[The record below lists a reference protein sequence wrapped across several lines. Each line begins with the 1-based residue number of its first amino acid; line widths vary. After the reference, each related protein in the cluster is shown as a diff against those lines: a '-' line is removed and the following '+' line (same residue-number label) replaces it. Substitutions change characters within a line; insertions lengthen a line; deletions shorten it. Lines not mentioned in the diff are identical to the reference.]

1 MSKTVSSRIDNKIHK
16 DLVERCN
23 QLGCN
28 INEFVGE
35 SVKFTL
41 YNESNFDFDPDDE
54 IANESKK
61 KGSES
66 IIINTPRVF
75 DCKDGFLYEDGNN
88 LGKCL
93 DFVLRNGQVYDKG
106 GNFLGNIKGSL
117 KAKIEIIE

>member
-1 MSKTVSSRIDNKIHK
+1 MSKTVSSRIDNRIHK

-41 YNESNFDFDPDDE
+41 YNESNFDFDLDDE
-54 IANESKK
+54 IDSELNEKE
-61 KGSES
+61 SEP
-66 IIINTPRVF
+66 IITNKSRVF
-75 DCKDGFLYEDGNN
+75 DCKDGFLYEDGVN

-93 DFVLRNGQVYDKG
+93 DFTLRNGQVYDKTG
-106 GNFLGNIKGSL
+106 KFLGTIQHSL
-117 KAKIEIIE
+117 KPKIEIVE